1 MNLQKDGIRLHK
13 SNFNAIGQQI
23 QPMLESGD
31 CYRLIIK
38 PWKEK
43 RSLSQNSLMW
53 MWNGDVATAVNLH
66 SSSKLTEE
74 DLHEFLKDMF
84 CPAKPVTVL
93 GVTKMVKS
101 TKLLDTEEMTF
112 YLRRIEVWCAER
124 GIKLRIPA
132 NSEYHAKGHENV

>member
-1 MNLQKDGIRLHK
+1 MNLPKDGIRLHK

-23 QPMLESGD
+23 QPILESGD

-53 MWNGDVATAVNLH
+53 LWNGDVATAVNLH

-93 GVTKMVKS
+93 GITKMVKS
-101 TKLLDTEEMTF
+101 TKLLDSEEMTF
-112 YLRRIEVWCAER
+112 YLRRIEVWCIER

-132 NSEYHAKGHENV
+132 NSEYHAKGHDNV

>member
-1 MNLQKDGIRLHK
+1 MNLHKDGIRLHK

-23 QPMLESGD
+23 QPILESGD

-43 RSLSQNSLMW
+43 RSLSQNALMW
-53 MWNGDVATAVNLH
+53 LWNGDVATAVNLH
-66 SSSKLTEE
+66 SSSKLNEE

-112 YLRRIEVWCAER
+112 YLRRIEVWCIER

-132 NSEYHAKGHENV
+132 NSEYHAKGHDHV

>member
-1 MNLQKDGIRLHK
+1 MNLNKDGIRLHK
-13 SNFNAIGQQI
+13 SNFSAIGQQI

-38 PWKEK
+38 PWKDK
-43 RSLSQNSLMW
+43 RSLSQNALLW
-53 MWNGDVATAVNLH
+53 MWNGDVASAVNHH
-66 SSSKLTEE
+66 SASKLTEE

-93 GVTKMVKS
+93 GDTKMVKS

-112 YLRRIEVWCAER
+112 YLLRIEVWCAER

-132 NSEYHAKGHENV
+132 NSEYHAKGHDHV

>member
-1 MNLQKDGIRLHK
+1 
-13 SNFNAIGQQI
+13 
-23 QPMLESGD
+23 MLESGD

-38 PWKEK
+38 PWKDK
-43 RSLSQNSLMW
+43 RSLSQNALLW
-53 MWNGDVATAVNLH
+53 MWNGDVASSVNRH
-66 SSSKLTEE
+66 ADSKLTEE
-74 DLHEFLKDMF
+74 DLHEFMKDMF

-93 GVTKMVKS
+93 GETKMVKS

-132 NSEYHAKGHENV
+132 NSEYHSKGHDHV

>member
-1 MNLQKDGIRLHK
+1 MSISKDGIRLHK

-53 MWNGDVATAVNLH
+53 LWNGDVATAVNLH
-66 SSSKLTEE
+66 SSNKLTEE

-124 GIKLRIPA
+124 AIKLRIPA
-132 NSEYHAKGHENV
+132 NSEYHAKGHDNV

>member
-1 MNLQKDGIRLHK
+1 MTLPVDGIKLHRG
-13 SNFNAIGQQI
+13 NFAAIGQQI
-23 QPMLESGD
+23 QPLLDAGQ
-31 CYRLIIK
+31 CFRLQVK
-38 PWKEK
+38 PWREK

-53 MWNGDVATAVNLH
+53 LWNGDVATAVNMH

-112 YLRRIEVWCAER
+112 YLRRIEVWCIER

-132 NSEYHAKGHENV
+132 NSEYHAKGHDNV

>member
-1 MNLQKDGIRLHK
+1 MNLHKDGIRLHK

-38 PWKEK
+38 LWKDK
-43 RSLSQNSLMW
+43 RSLSQNALLW
-53 MWNGDVATAVNLH
+53 MWNSDVASAINHH
-66 SSSKLTEE
+66 SESKLTEE

-93 GVTKMVKS
+93 GITKMVKS

-112 YLRRIEVWCAER
+112 YLRRIEVWCAGR

-132 NSEYHAKGHENV
+132 NSEYHEKGHDHV

>member
-1 MNLQKDGIRLHK
+1 MSISKDGVRLHK

-53 MWNGDVATAVNLH
+53 LWNGDVATAVNLH

-74 DLHEFLKDMF
+74 DLHEFFKDMF

-132 NSEYHAKGHENV
+132 NSEYHAKGHDNV